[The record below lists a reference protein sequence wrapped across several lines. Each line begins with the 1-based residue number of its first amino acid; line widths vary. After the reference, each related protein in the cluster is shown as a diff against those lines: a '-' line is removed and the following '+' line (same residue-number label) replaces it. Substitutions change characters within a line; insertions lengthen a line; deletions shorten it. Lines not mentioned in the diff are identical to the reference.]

1 MNNLIIKRSQ
11 IVEAQVVGT
20 PATARKYQFLDVPNI
35 SQNNCLV
42 YGLEVFSATQLATTP
57 NNNTVLAAADIDKV
71 TVTLRD
77 VNKREFMYQV
87 PAYTLIRSNTGGFIT
102 MIQPRVINLTDC
114 YIQLTGTSGI
124 ASDEVLAINLYY
136 SIVGEDA

>member
-20 PATARKYQFLDVPNI
+20 PAAARKYQFLDVPNI
-35 SQNNCLV
+35 GQNNCLV
-42 YGLEVFSATQLATTP
+42 YGLEVFSADQLATTP
-57 NNNTVLAAADIDKV
+57 NNNTVLAAADIPQV

-77 VNKREFMYQV
+77 INKREFLYQI
-87 PAYTLIRSNTGGFIT
+87 PAYTLVRSLNGGFIT

-114 YIQLTGTSGI
+114 YIQLTGTTGI
-124 ASDEVLAINLYY
+124 AQNEVLAINLYY

>member
-35 SQNNCLV
+35 GQNNCLV
-42 YGLEVFSATQLATTP
+42 YGLEVFSADQLATTP
-57 NNNTVLAAADIDKV
+57 NNNTVLAAADIPQV

-77 VNKREFMYQV
+77 INKREFLYQI
-87 PAYTLIRSNTGGFIT
+87 PAYTLVRSLNGGFIT

-114 YIQLTGTSGI
+114 YIQLTGTTGI
-124 ASDEVLAINLYY
+124 AQNEVLAINLYY

>member
-20 PATARKYQFLDVPNI
+20 PATARKYQFLDVPNLG
-35 SQNNCLV
+35 QNNCLV
-42 YGLEVFSATQLATTP
+42 YGLEVFSADQLATTP
-57 NNNTVLAAADIDKV
+57 NNNTVLAAADIPQV

-77 VNKREFMYQV
+77 INKREFLYQV

-114 YIQLTGTSGI
+114 YIQLTGTTGI
-124 ASDEVLAINLYY
+124 AQNEVLAINLYY
-136 SIVGEDA
+136 SIVGEDN

>member
-35 SQNNCLV
+35 GQNNCLV
-42 YGLEVFSATQLATTP
+42 YGLEVFSADQLATTP
-57 NNNTVLAAADIDKV
+57 NNNTVLAAADIPQV
-71 TVTLRD
+71 TLTLRD
-77 VNKREFMYQV
+77 INKREFLYQV

-114 YIQLTGTSGI
+114 YIQLTGTTGI
-124 ASDEVLAINLYY
+124 AQNEVLAVNLYY
-136 SIVGEDA
+136 SIVGEDN

>member
-35 SQNNCLV
+35 GQNNCLV
-42 YGLEVFSATQLATTP
+42 YGLEVFSADQLATTP
-57 NNNTVLAAADIDKV
+57 NNNTVLAAADIPQV

-77 VNKREFMYQV
+77 INKREFLYQI
-87 PAYTLIRSNTGGFIT
+87 PAYTLVRGLNGGFIT

-114 YIQLTGTSGI
+114 YIQLTGTTGI
-124 ASDEVLAINLYY
+124 AQNEVLAINLYY